1 MNPPNVAVQGKVSSK
16 DGVGLG
22 TDVNTVE
29 LPEPK
34 LADNAR
40 IVLERRY
47 LKKNEEGQPVEEL
60 SLIHI

>member
-34 LADNAR
+34 LTDNAR

-47 LKKNEEGQPVEEL
+47 LKKNEE
-60 SLIHI
+60 